1 MKRKLLPMSG
11 YQIGGGGS
19 GGGSSQPSQ
28 SSVYQ
33 TNIPDYAKP
42 YVETMLGTA
51 QQQVYNY
58 APDAAG
64 NMVPTSM
71 KGYQPFSNDPSAYVA
86 GASPMQQQAYQGA
99 ANMGVTPQT
108 GQASGMAGMAGMMGL
123 GTNYQ
128 AGQFGNQFQSPGA
141 YQAGQFN
148 PNQVQAPE
156 LQNYQMQGPQ
166 NVQAQNYNAPTM
178 QGAQTDYNPNLQ
190 NFQMGPAQN
199 VRTQSFANPYSAQA
213 YMSPYMQSVVENQQ
227 REAQRTADI
236 ASTGRAGQATQAG
249 AFGGSRQAIMDAEA
263 ARNLALQKGDIQSQ
277 GLQSAYSQAQ
287 NQFNT
292 EQQAR
297 LQAQMANQQAGIN
310 VGGQNL
316 NALLGVQ
323 QLGAGQNLQ
332 SQLANQ
338 QAGMT
343 AQQLAEQSR
352 QYGAG
357 QGMTAAQLAAQY
369 GLAGQQAGEQ
379 SQQFGA
385 SLGMQGLQTALGAA
399 GQLGTLGQNQ
409 YGQQMGINQL
419 QNQYGS
425 QQQQQQQAI
434 INQQIQNYAT
444 AQQYPMMQLGNMS
457 NLLRGLPMQSTTV
470 QGYQASPNPISQL
483 GGLGLTAAGIAGKLG
498 GAKGGQVKDGK
509 KQPAGL
515 AELALSRMQ

>member
-11 YQIGGGGS
+11 YQMGGGDSGGGGAP
-19 GGGSSQPSQ
+19 QPSQ

-128 AGQFGNQFQSPGA
+128 AGQFDNQFQSPGA

-148 PNQVQAPE
+148 PNQVQAQD
-156 LQNYQMQGPQ
+156 LQQY
-166 NVQAQNYNAPTM
+166 
-178 QGAQTDYNPNLQ
+178 
-190 NFQMGPAQN
+190 QMGPAQN

-213 YMSPYMQSVVENQQ
+213 YMSPYMQNVVENQQ

-236 ASTGRAGQATQAG
+236 ASTGRASQATQAG
-249 AFGGSRQAIMDAEA
+249 AFGGSRQAITDAEA

-409 YGQQMGINQL
+409 YGQQVGINQL

-470 QGYQASPNPISQL
+470 QGYQASPNPVSQL